1 MTKPDIIVHMM
12 TSIDGQIDCD
22 MTAQLDG
29 NSEYYSTLSVLETP
43 TRVSRRVTAKT
54 EMADGDFTADDA
66 EKLGKVKKN
75 ATADSYNIVPDSKGR
90 TAWGRENGSSFPH
103 LILTSENVSK
113 KYLDY
118 LNDHNISWIAAGKKH
133 VDLKQAMAILD
144 DEFCIKRLA
153 VVGGGKINGGFLKA
167 DLVDEI
173 SLLIGPGV
181 AGRTGQPAVFNGLT
195 SDRSTP
201 LTLKSVK
208 SYAIIIK

>member
-1 MTKPDIIVHMM
+1 MAKPDIIVHMM

-22 MTAQLDG
+22 MTAQLDD

-43 TRVSRRVTAKT
+43 TRVSGHVTAET

-66 EKLGKVKKN
+66 E
-75 ATADSYNIVPDSKGR
+75 GR

-167 DLVDEI
+167 GLVDEI

-181 AGRTGQPAVFNGLT
+181 AGRTGQSAVFDGLT

>member
-1 MTKPDIIVHMM
+1 MKISTKTRYALRLM
-12 TSIDGQIDCD
+12 
-22 MTAQLDG
+22 LD
-29 NSEYYSTLSVLETP
+29 LEQNQ
-43 TRVSRRVTAKT
+43 
-54 EMADGDFTADDA
+54 GDFSWVSLKDVA
-66 EKLGKVKKN
+66 ERQG
-75 ATADSYNIVPDSKGR
+75 
-90 TAWGRENGSSFPH
+90 
-103 LILTSENVSK
+103 VSK

-167 DLVDEI
+167 GLVDEI

-181 AGRTGQPAVFNGLT
+181 AGRTGQPAVFDGLT
-195 SDRSTP
+195 SDRPTP

-208 SYAIIIK
+208 SYAIIIKRVISSYNNLWKLNW